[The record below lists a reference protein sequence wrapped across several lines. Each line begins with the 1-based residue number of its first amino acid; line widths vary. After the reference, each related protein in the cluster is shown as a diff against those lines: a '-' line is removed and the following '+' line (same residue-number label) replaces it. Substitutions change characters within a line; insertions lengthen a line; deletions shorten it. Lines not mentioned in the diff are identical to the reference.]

1 MKRLY
6 IGGKFR
12 GKKILDMVKLSNG
25 WILLKTENKK
35 SARDFKVKTIY
46 QLRPRIRSYTPKHA
60 HFAIDFYGKLCANR
74 EKAMYVLQAILNV
87 WQGRPVAE
95 IIDKYNEKV
104 EGLPGYSLEYILY
117 ALKWIFE
124 QEDINFRGRPPER
137 QRELDR
143 ILAKM
148 NIKTPRGREGSQLA
162 ITLFCN
168 IALGEHPVNAFLRAN
183 LDVIPIKRARG
194 TI

>member
-95 IIDKYNEKV
+95 TIDKYNEKV

-148 NIKTPRGREGSQLA
+148 NIKTPEGREGSQLA